1 MSRLRSE
8 LVTIL
13 HPQDIGRVCMSE
25 GLISPPDFTDITTAR
40 DATKASVNDMLLDML
55 QGTGTAGYVVFKKIL
70 SRWKSPHRYANLLSK
85 IEDVETEVRQL
96 EKSVKKVR
104 NKRNIYGTV
113 PVSALKIKQTFLARC
128 MATKPKVLLWVMM

>member
-85 IEDVETEVRQL
+85 IEGVETEVRQA
-96 EKSVKKVR
+96 EKSSKKLKVR
-104 NKRNIYGTV
+104 ICFVCSYFEQ
-113 PVSALKIKQTFLARC
+113 SSDHQI
-128 MATKPKVLLWVMM
+128 